1 MGVLQMHGLHRD
13 RNSVD
18 RRQGKIW
25 IRDSKKLPKGA
36 YGEVSGKD
44 YVPYITDKSRTGGN
58 VAVLIIGIILAA
70 IFAASTTYSGM
81 KAGLTVA
88 AGIPGAIIGSAFVGA
103 FARSKGILGKNLIQG
118 MSSGG
123 ESVASGFIFVLPAVI
138 LIGSQITFLEGLAVG
153 VGGVLFGIGI
163 AAIVHNY
170 LIVEEHGKL
179 MYPESM
185 AISET
190 LVASEAG
197 GDSIKYMGIGFV
209 ISGFITVLTGSFL
222 NVANNVMS
230 LVGSKFYKWK
240 FDIEVNPLL
249 LGIGFIVGLEVSL
262 TMFAGS
268 ILSNF
273 GIAPLIGY
281 FTDMAKDGA
290 MVWNNPAMPLNQMD
304 VGAISSSYVK
314 YIGAGM
320 MLCGG
325 IIGAIKLI
333 PTIIASIKETLKA
346 KSSAGEGEEG
356 SSIQMILLLGGVV
369 IGFLAAFLIS
379 GNIVMAIIGAII
391 SLLLSLLFVIVA
403 GRLTGTIGT
412 SNLPVSGMTIASLV
426 IVTLV
431 FVIMG
436 WTDLEA
442 NKSLLLFGS
451 FIVVAIA
458 IAGGYTQSQKVTYI
472 IGGSKNEMQ
481 RYFTIASIVGVIVVV
496 GVILL
501 LSDQLRA
508 TGDNVQF
515 ALPQANLMSTLTSGI
530 MSGSLPWVMIIVGV
544 FMAIVLYAL
553 NLPIMTIAIGF
564 YLPIATTSIILV
576 GALIRLFVELV
587 SKTEKEKEV
596 KVSNGISL
604 SSGLV
609 AGGSIIGLIGI
620 ILQVTGVV
628 TPKVP
633 SGFAATNSMAIA
645 LLVVLVVLTALPIVL
660 SKVKNN
666 EQE

>member
-1 MGVLQMHGLHRD
+1 M
-13 RNSVD
+13 N
-18 RRQGKIW
+18 
-25 IRDSKKLPKGA
+25 KKLPKGA

-620 ILQVTGVV
+620 ILQVT
-628 TPKVP
+628 
-633 SGFAATNSMAIA
+633 
-645 LLVVLVVLTALPIVL
+645 
-660 SKVKNN
+660 
-666 EQE
+666 

>member
-1 MGVLQMHGLHRD
+1 M
-13 RNSVD
+13 N
-18 RRQGKIW
+18 
-25 IRDSKKLPKGA
+25 KKLPKGA

-138 LIGSQITFLEGLAVG
+138 LIGSQITFFEGLAVG

-628 TPKVP
+628 TPKIP

>member
-1 MGVLQMHGLHRD
+1 M
-13 RNSVD
+13 N
-18 RRQGKIW
+18 
-25 IRDSKKLPKGA
+25 KKLPKGA

-138 LIGSQITFLEGLAVG
+138 LIGSQITFFEGLAVG

-666 EQE
+666 EPE

>member
-1 MGVLQMHGLHRD
+1 M
-13 RNSVD
+13 N
-18 RRQGKIW
+18 
-25 IRDSKKLPKGA
+25 KKLPKGA

-138 LIGSQITFLEGLAVG
+138 LIGSQITFFEGLAVG

-472 IGGSKNEMQ
+472 IGGSKNKMQ

>member
-1 MGVLQMHGLHRD
+1 M
-13 RNSVD
+13 N
-18 RRQGKIW
+18 
-25 IRDSKKLPKGA
+25 KKLPKGA

-138 LIGSQITFLEGLAVG
+138 LIGSQITFFEGLAVG

-442 NKSLLLFGS
+442 NKSLLLFAA
-451 FIVVAIA
+451 FMVVAIA
-458 IAGGYTQSQKVTYI
+458 VAGGYSQSQKVSYI
-472 IGGSKNEMQ
+472 IGGSRSEM
-481 RYFTIASIVGVIVVV
+481 RNSFAISSVIGVIVVT
-496 GVILL
+496 GTILV
-501 LSDQLRA
+501 LSSQLRI
-508 TGDNVQF
+508 TGAEAPF

-530 MSGSLPWVMIIVGV
+530 MSGDLPWPMIIVGIV
-544 FMAIVLYAL
+544 MALFL
-553 NLPIMTIAIGF
+553 FLLDLPIMTIAIGF
-564 YLPIATTSIILV
+564 YLPISTTSIILV
-576 GALIRLFVELV
+576 GALIRVFVEKM
-587 SKTEKEKEV
+587 SKDEQEKEV

-609 AGGSIIGLIGI
+609 AGGSIIGLLGI
-620 ILQVTGVV
+620 ILQVTGVI
-628 TPKVP
+628 TPKTP
-633 SGFAATNSMAIA
+633 TGFAASNGMGIILLIA
-645 LLVVLVVLTALPIVL
+645 LVVATTIPIMM
-660 SKVKNN
+660 SKIKLKN
-666 EQE
+666 E

>member
-1 MGVLQMHGLHRD
+1 M
-13 RNSVD
+13 N
-18 RRQGKIW
+18 
-25 IRDSKKLPKGA
+25 KKLPKGA

-333 PTIIASIKETLKA
+333 PTIIASINETLKA
-346 KSSAGEGEEG
+346 KSSTGEGEEG

>member
-1 MGVLQMHGLHRD
+1 MYICYNIYKLKRGENFM
-13 RNSVD
+13 N
-18 RRQGKIW
+18 
-25 IRDSKKLPKGA
+25 KKLPKGA

-153 VGGVLFGIGI
+153 VGGVLFGIGV

-346 KSSAGEGEEG
+346 KSSTGEGEEG

-379 GNIVMAIIGAII
+379 GGNIVMAIIGAII

-645 LLVVLVVLTALPIVL
+645 LLVVLVVLTALPIIL